1 VAQFNSEYIEHLKG
15 LARTE
20 AKSEDEDFEM
30 EGIDTFVGGN
40 IDDAY
45 VAGMDDGAIFLAR
58 ETLTQLGIEW

>member
-1 VAQFNSEYIEHLKG
+1 MAQFNSEYIEHLKG
-15 LARTE
+15 LARTA

-30 EGIDTFVGGN
+30 EGIDMFAGGN

-45 VAGMDDGAIFLAR
+45 EAGRDDGEIFLAR